1 LDEIIKKRLD
11 FVLLAEYTKCNLI
24 EALKEK
30 KEFLVILRELP
41 AGERQY
47 TEI

>member
-1 LDEIIKKRLD
+1 
-11 FVLLAEYTKCNLI
+11 
-24 EALKEK
+24 LKEK

-41 AGERQY
+41 VGERQY